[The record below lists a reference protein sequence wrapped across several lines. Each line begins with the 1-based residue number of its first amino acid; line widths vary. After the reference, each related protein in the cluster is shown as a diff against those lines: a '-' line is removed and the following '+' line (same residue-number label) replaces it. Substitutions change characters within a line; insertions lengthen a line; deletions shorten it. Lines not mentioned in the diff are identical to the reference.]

1 MISNPSLD
9 AALPARRLDVRT
21 GVEEERD
28 LSEAAETWLLIES
41 DDVPEQWSHRS
52 MRITVIRLAPDEAK
66 RVLSNDHASPIIGPE
81 HEELAHLV
89 ASGLSVSQMSQQLH
103 LTSRSVYRRL
113 ARLRNVFGVATL
125 NELATK
131 LSRLGY

>member
-1 MISNPSLD
+1 MEQES
-9 AALPARRLDVRT
+9 
-21 GVEEERD
+21 D
-28 LSEAAETWLLIES
+28 LAGSAETWLLIES
-41 DDVPEQWSHRS
+41 DDVPEQWSRRS

-66 RVLSNDHASPIIGPE
+66 RVLSNDHAGPMIGPD

-89 ASGLSVSQMSQQLH
+89 ASGLSVSEMSQQLH
-103 LTSRSVYRRL
+103 LTPRSIYRRL
-113 ARLRNVFGVATL
+113 ARLRSVFGVATL

>member
-1 MISNPSLD
+1 M
-9 AALPARRLDVRT
+9 
-21 GVEEERD
+21 EQERD
-28 LSEAAETWLLIES
+28 LTDPAEADLTDAAETWLLIES

-52 MRITVIRLAPDEAK
+52 MRITVIRLAADEAR
-66 RVLSNDHASPIIGPE
+66 RVLSNDHAGPLIGPD

-113 ARLRNVFGVATL
+113 ARLRSVFGVATL
-125 NELATK
+125 SELSAK
-131 LSRLGY
+131 LNRLGY

>member
-1 MISNPSLD
+1 M
-9 AALPARRLDVRT
+9 
-21 GVEEERD
+21 EQERD
-28 LSEAAETWLLIES
+28 LADSAETWLLIES
-41 DDVPEQWSHRS
+41 DDVPEQWSRRS

-66 RVLSNDHASPIIGPE
+66 RVLSNDHAGPMIGPD

-89 ASGLSVSQMSQQLH
+89 ASGLSVSEMSQQLH
-103 LTSRSVYRRL
+103 LTPRSVYRRL
-113 ARLRNVFGVATL
+113 ARLRSVFGVATL